1 MGSGRYSQELPY
13 NDWLRFNNAQRA
25 HYNFVEGI
33 STSITLLIIGGF
45 YYPVISASFGLAMI
59 IGRMIYSVG
68 YTLRG
73 PAEDNWR
80 RPHRYIALS
89 NISFEHNDRSK
100 NDNGPT
106 FSLTRSI

>member
-73 PAEDNWR
+73 PAGRTIGVVLID
-80 RPHRYIALS
+80 ISLLATLVLS
-89 NISFEHNDRSK
+89 IMTGVK
-100 NDNGPT
+100 MIMGQP
-106 FSLTRSI
+106 LV